1 MMIILSIMFFTI
13 LSHYVGQFI
22 CWVNDDKRLPL
33 FVGGLFFTKVILV
46 LGGLLVASYLFNEF
60 IK

>member
-1 MMIILSIMFFTI
+1 MMIILAVMFFTI

-33 FVGGLFFTKVILV
+33 FVGGLFFIKIALALTVVLV
-46 LGGLLVASYLFNEF
+46 LGYLGAEL

>member
-1 MMIILSIMFFTI
+1 MVILAIIFFTI
-13 LSHYVGQFI
+13 LSHYIGQFI

-33 FVGGLFFTKVILV
+33 FVGGLFFIKIALALCVVLV
-46 LGGLLVASYLFNEF
+46 LGYLGAEV

>member
-1 MMIILSIMFFTI
+1 MMFLSISLFVI

-33 FVGGLFFTKVILV
+33 FVGGLFFIKNALALTVVLV
-46 LGGLLVASYLFNEF
+46 LGYLGAEL
-60 IK
+60 IKN